1 MHGLLRRFWPSRA
14 RLRLSAYF
22 GFVFLGLSAF
32 CSRALYASG
41 QEAALSLGGQLVELS
56 DLLGEHEGLRLN
68 GVNFR
73 HAIAHSE
80 RSPEQV
86 LDRIQ
91 AYCDSQGGLL
101 RDVLAELESRDRR
114 AFAEVAPPG
123 ALRRGVVRRDGND
136 RGVVICFTDSGPQ
149 SLSGMAPA
157 LSLLLRATDPR
168 ELGELLYSY
177 AERGPNG
184 RTRVVTL
191 WTRGGLDLAA
201 MFPAEGDA
209 AGDDSRL
216 APRPPEARRILSA
229 SAEGQPFGVRS
240 YESERPEREVAAFY
254 AEWAKKQ
261 RWTPVSSDA
270 ETGATAYL
278 RDDGVQL
285 FLSLHE
291 QDGRTWVTLTE
302 AGGAR
307 SAAAAVAVQREIESR
322 AKP

>member
-1 MHGLLRRFWPSRA
+1 MRGLLRKFLPSRA
-14 RLRLSAYF
+14 RLRLATYF

-32 CSRALYASG
+32 SARALYASG
-41 QEAALSLGGQLVELS
+41 QEAALSLGGQLAELS
-56 DLLGEHEGLRLN
+56 DLLDEHEALRLN
-68 GVNFR
+68 GVSLR

-86 LDRIQ
+86 LERIQ
-91 AYCDSQGGLL
+91 AYCESQGGLL
-101 RDVLAELESRDRR
+101 RDVLGALESRDPR

-123 ALRRGVVRRDGND
+123 ALRRGVVRRDGDD
-136 RGVVICFTDSGPQ
+136 RGVVICFTDSEQQP
-149 SLSGMAPA
+149 LSGMAPV

-191 WTRGGLDLAA
+191 WTRGGLDFDA
-201 MFPAEGDA
+201 MFPAQGDA

-216 APRPPEARRILSA
+216 APRPPGARRTLSA
-229 SAEGQPFGVRS
+229 SAEGQPFAVRS
-240 YESERPEREVAAFY
+240 YESERPLREVAGFY
-254 AEWAKKQ
+254 AEWAKKE
-261 RWTPVSSDA
+261 RWAAVSSDA
-270 ETGATAYL
+270 ESGATAYL

-291 QDGRTWVTLTE
+291 LDGRTWVTLTE

-307 SAAAAVAVQREIESR
+307 SAAAAVAVEREIESR
-322 AKP
+322 GTP